1 MVWTMCGVGW
11 GEILNKRV
19 QRGTYRKG
27 VVGSCLCSKNRL
39 KNLPKDMLFLMEI
52 LHQENAVHS

>member
-1 MVWTMCGVGW
+1 MDHVWGGVG
-11 GEILNKRV
+11 GDFKQEGAKK
-19 QRGTYRKG
+19 GTYRKG